1 MPGEGWPAQLL
12 PVRACCLA
20 TSQTFTAVPAALTR
34 TPSAVGWN
42 CSTSTWTGSGPSTSP
57 GTEGRAWP
65 GAGRRH
71 SFTYGKEQVCEPRAA
86 PTPGVVLGHGGCV
99 SHVRKHGAIQPRITG
114 CHQRRGCRGGAHG
127 AGKLS
132 SISSTVPHHPRPALL
147 RQPSSR
153 IASEGHSSRQGHWS
167 TWEHTGAGVGRGT
180 ETLGYPSSARLW
192 RAQGPWRGVAGT
204 SSSSSS
210 SPTHRPVS

>member
-1 MPGEGWPAQLL
+1 MAMPGEGWPAQLL

-34 TPSAVGWN
+34 TPSAAGWN

-99 SHVRKHGAIQPRITG
+99 SHVRKHGVIQPRITG
-114 CHQRRGCRGGAHG
+114 CHQRRGCQGGDTRGWE
-127 AGKLS
+127 
-132 SISSTVPHHPRPALL
+132 ALL
-147 RQPSSR
+147 
-153 IASEGHSSRQGHWS
+153 HLLH
-167 TWEHTGAGVGRGT
+167 
-180 ETLGYPSSARLW
+180 
-192 RAQGPWRGVAGT
+192 
-204 SSSSSS
+204 
-210 SPTHRPVS
+210 SPTPPPPCPPQAAQQQNSKRGPQLPARALEHMGTHGSRCGPRN